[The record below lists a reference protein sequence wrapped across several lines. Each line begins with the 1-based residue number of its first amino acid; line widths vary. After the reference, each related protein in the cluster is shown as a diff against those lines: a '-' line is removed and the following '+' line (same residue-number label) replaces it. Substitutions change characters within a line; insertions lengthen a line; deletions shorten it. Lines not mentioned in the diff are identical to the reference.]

1 MGKLRHKPPPAWQWL
16 HAARAAQ
23 GWPRSVSQ
31 VLGAAPNPWS
41 ILPRLCR
48 ELLGVTWWWWERPG
62 LPLCLCHV
70 PTRLCRC
77 PWEGN
82 TSGFGASRVQ
92 GGERSC
98 TEAAGIAEPSPG
110 QLRPGGAGL
119 CSSGEEEQR
128 TLSCQRSRCRQGSGF
143 GSGGSGFGEPHGE
156 GRLAQGCGAGCEGG
170 RGQALCPQ
178 LWGRAVTRD
187 AGRRGL
193 EGDSG
198 EGLSGPCTVPAHPP
212 CQAGASPGTEIPLRA
227 LPGAHPSEGP
237 TPGCPV
243 PLALGTQPSPA
254 DAQHVRSTLSPPPGS
269 AGPHGHQ
276 ALQPSAPGLPGCS
289 AGVTALPRLASLNTK

>member
-1 MGKLRHKPPPAWQWL
+1 M
-16 HAARAAQ
+16 
-23 GWPRSVSQ
+23 
-31 VLGAAPNPWS
+31 
-41 ILPRLCR
+41 
-48 ELLGVTWWWWERPG
+48 
-62 LPLCLCHV
+62 
-70 PTRLCRC
+70 

-212 CQAGASPGTEIPLRA
+212 
-227 LPGAHPSEGP
+227 
-237 TPGCPV
+237 
-243 PLALGTQPSPA
+243 
-254 DAQHVRSTLSPPPGS
+254 LSGWSISRDRDPPPRPAWGS
-269 AGPHGHQ
+269 SFRGTHSGMSR
-276 ALQPSAPGLPGCS
+276 PSCPRD
-289 AGVTALPRLASLNTK
+289 TALPSRRPAREEHPVTSPGICWTPWAPGTAAVSPRAAWLLCRGHSSSQAGQSQHKIRAELTAEPSLGLCVLRAGRAGCDPWDEVGLSLGGGSFHGALAGAAAGVWRQIWALLLGTRGTRNPKRQ